1 MTPDKL
7 QDQRNLDARFAGGL
21 AWTAGAKWATQ
32 ILTWTSL
39 LAVARL
45 LSPSDYGVG
54 EMAGTLT
61 GVSNVMAEFGIGTAV
76 LHMPELS
83 RKALAQLHTFS
94 CLLCAG
100 VFALATL
107 ASPFVASFFHSEHL
121 LIFIANNGMLLL
133 TGFQAVPMGLLSRDM
148 DYRRLSLLE
157 AAGVTVQSVITVFTA
172 WLGWGYW
179 ALFAGN
185 AAGKIAGTLLVC
197 SWKHV
202 GFAWPRWQDIR
213 APAQLGYQTAIGR
226 TAWALYTQA
235 DGIVVGR
242 VLGASVLGTYRIGV
256 SLATAPAEKVSTL
269 LMRAATP
276 LFANVKD
283 DHSLV
288 RRYYLILAEI
298 LSLLVLPLMVGL
310 AIVTPLAVPVVF
322 GTKWIAA
329 IAPVRWLSLFMIVR
343 TMGVLTEQVLIS
355 QRMTRFTMRMSIFNF
370 VVMPISFV
378 AGAHWQGIGG
388 VAAAW
393 LALSPF
399 TIVPLVIILLR
410 TIHLP
415 YQRYIAAL
423 IPSLVGSA
431 AMCFSVLALRQWFL
445 PASWSPKTML
455 AVQVAV
461 GGAVYGA
468 VLLGFF
474 RERIL
479 RYARFLQ
486 NMRNAKKI
494 SSSGLTPLPIETE

>member
-1 MTPDKL
+1 MNPNQY
-7 QDQRNLDARFAGGL
+7 QDHRDLDTRFAGGL

-54 EMAGTLT
+54 EMAGALT
-61 GVSNVMAEFGIGTAV
+61 NVSNVMAEFGVGTAV

-83 RKALAQLHTFS
+83 RKTLAQLNTFS

-100 VFALATL
+100 ICVLATL
-107 ASPFVASFFHSEHL
+107 AAPLMASFFHSDHV
-121 LIFIANNGMLLL
+121 LIFVVNNALLLL
-133 TGFQAVPMGLLSRDM
+133 TGFQAVPLGLLARDM

-157 AAGVTVQSVITVFTA
+157 AAGVVVQSVVTIYTA

-185 AAGKIAGTLLVC
+185 ASSKLTGTVLVC
-197 SWKHV
+197 SWKYA

-226 TAWALYTQA
+226 TTWALYSQA
-235 DGIVVGR
+235 DVLVVGR
-242 VLGASVLGTYRIGV
+242 MFGESILGTYRIAMN
-256 SLATAPAEKVSTL
+256 LAGAPAEKVSTL

-283 DHSLV
+283 DHALL

-298 LSLLVLPLMVGL
+298 LTLVVMPLMVGL
-310 AIVTPLAVPVVF
+310 TIVTPQAVPVVF
-322 GTKWIAA
+322 GDKWIAA
-329 IAPVRWLSLFMIVR
+329 VGPVRWLALFMIVR

-370 VVMPISFV
+370 VVMPIAFV
-378 AGAHWQGIGG
+378 VGARWGGIGG

-399 TIVPLVIILLR
+399 TIVPLVIVLLG
-410 TIHLP
+410 TIQLP
-415 YQRYIAAL
+415 YRRYIAAL
-423 IPSLVGSA
+423 IPALAASC
-431 AMCFSVLALRQWFL
+431 AMCIAVLALRQWLL
-445 PASWSPKTML
+445 PPSWSIRTSL
-455 AVQVAV
+455 AMQVAA

-468 VLLGFF
+468 VLVGFF
-474 RERIL
+474 RERVL
-479 RYARFLQ
+479 RYVRFL
-486 NMRNAKKI
+486 RDVRRGKKD
-494 SSSGLTPLPIETE
+494 SPAALTPLKVEAE